1 MINKKNYYIL
11 VLLIEFGE
19 KMKIFKNR
27 GSIYIP
33 KSNLKN
39 DKEQKFLFCALGVIL
54 AMTLVFLIIF
64 GVKYNFSLKEF
75 FRPDELKIAT
85 SDEIE
90 KLPEVSGKTNFIL
103 IETADD
109 EPIVHFAV
117 LAQFDMDTKTYKAS
131 VIGKDIL
138 LDGSTMSEFY
148 DDGGPANV
156 ANAVGAV
163 FGIEFDNYFCFGD
176 KDFVTMFEELG
187 TPVYA
192 FTDNIKDEKKGD
204 DGFTVRMKSGE
215 QKVSGSKALRL
226 LRYYCELKNDYTTAN
241 NFAVSCMNEFFN
253 EKFFNERQSIFS
265 EIVNIAKTDM
275 TVKDYTAFENALT
288 VICSEQTSMNVYYP
302 ELSVSENR
310 FTDESVQ
317 KIKSCFVK

>member
-1 MINKKNYYIL
+1 
-11 VLLIEFGE
+11 
-19 KMKIFKNR
+19 MKIFKNR

-39 DKEQKFLFCALGVIL
+39 DKEQKFLLCALGVIL

-75 FRPDELKIAT
+75 FRPEELKIVT
-85 SDEIE
+85 SEEIE
-90 KLPEVSGKTNFIL
+90 KLPEVSGKTNYIL
-103 IETADD
+103 LETADD

-117 LAQFDMDTKTYKAS
+117 LVQFDMDTKTYKSS

-138 LDGSTMSEFY
+138 LDGSTMSELY

-156 ANAVGAV
+156 ANTVGVV
-163 FGIEFDNYFCFGD
+163 FGIEFDNYFCFDD

-187 TPVYA
+187 TPIYA
-192 FTDNIKDEKKGD
+192 FTDNIKDEQKGK

-226 LRYYCELKNDYTTAN
+226 IRYYCELQNDYTTAN
-241 NFAVSCMNEFFN
+241 NFAVSCINEFFN
-253 EKFFNERQSIFS
+253 EEFFNDRQEIFS
-265 EIVNIAKTDM
+265 EIINIAKTDM

-288 VICSEQTSMNVYYP
+288 VVCSPQTSMNVYYP
-302 ELSVSENR
+302 EISVNENK
-310 FTDESVQ
+310 FTEDSVQ
-317 KIKSCFVK
+317 KIKACFVK

>member
-1 MINKKNYYIL
+1 
-11 VLLIEFGE
+11 
-19 KMKIFKNR
+19 MKIFKNR

>member
-1 MINKKNYYIL
+1 
-11 VLLIEFGE
+11 
-19 KMKIFKNR
+19 MKIFKNR

-39 DKEQKFLFCALGVIL
+39 DKEQKFLLCALGVIL

-75 FRPDELKIAT
+75 FRPEELKIVT
-85 SDEIE
+85 SEEIE
-90 KLPEVSGKTNFIL
+90 KLPEVSGKTNYIL
-103 IETADD
+103 LETADD

-117 LAQFDMDTKTYKAS
+117 LVQFDMDTKTYKSS

-138 LDGSTMSEFY
+138 LDGSTMSELY

-156 ANAVGAV
+156 ANAVSVV

-192 FTDNIKDEKKGD
+192 FTDNIKDEQKGK

-226 LRYYCELKNDYTTAN
+226 IRYYCELQNDYTTAN
-241 NFAVSCMNEFFN
+241 NFAVSCINEFFN
-253 EKFFNERQSIFS
+253 EEFFNDRQDIFS
-265 EIVNIAKTDM
+265 EIINIAKTDM

-288 VICSEQTSMNVYYP
+288 VVCSPQTSMNVYYP
-302 ELSVSENR
+302 EISVNENK
-310 FTDESVQ
+310 FTEESVQ
-317 KIKSCFVK
+317 KIKACFVK